1 MSALQTQPEPSGQEI
16 VEGIRVKVEPAPVM
30 KRLMAAFLDMS
41 IITTIIYLLAIPSLF
56 IFGAS
61 VFVDNALQSA
71 LKKDGSTP
79 WIMLAVIALLLL
91 FFMAVFHL
99 YYIYFEYKKGATP
112 GKKLFGLKVVSVD
125 GKKLT
130 RGQVIYRDLVRWYLD
145 SLLFIPAA
153 ISMMVTERRQRV
165 GDVLAGT
172 MVVYSKSQEE
182 SREFLYVSREDYRLL
197 HSHLNPTPVPQ
208 PTCEAYLRFANAAF
222 LMSEENQLVG
232 EKDHWLRIA
241 REHLIRTQE
250 LGLNDLTVLRF
261 FAELCYQ
268 QTRTA

>member
-16 VEGIRVKVEPAPVM
+16 VEGIRVKVEPAPIF
-30 KRLMAAFLDMS
+30 KRLLAAMLDMS
-41 IITTIIYLLAIPSLF
+41 IITAVIYILAIPAVF

-61 VFVDNALQSA
+61 VLFESLVR
-71 LKKDGSTP
+71 STFENGKSP
-79 WIMLAVIALLLL
+79 WLILIVTAILIV
-91 FFMAVFHL
+91 FFMAIFHA

-112 GKKLFGLKVVSVD
+112 GKKLFGLKVISVD

-130 RGQVIYRDLVRWYLD
+130 RGQAIYRDLVRWYLD
-145 SLLFIPAA
+145 AIFGIPAA
-153 ISMMVTERRQRV
+153 ISMMLTERKQRV

-197 HSHLNPTPVPQ
+197 FSHLNPSPVPETVSA
-208 PTCEAYLRFANAAF
+208 PYLKFASAAF
-222 LMSEENQLVG
+222 LLGQENQLAG
-232 EKDHWLRIA
+232 EKDHWLAIA
-241 REHLIRTQE
+241 REHLIKTQE
-250 LGLNDLTVLRF
+250 LGLNDLTVMRF

-268 QTRTA
+268 QTRKT